1 MNAQTETLPAEAVA
15 YDVSGFDYAAFH
27 GFRPAP
33 GASRHEG
40 WTPDKQHTF
49 LEAVSEGHTVLQAC
63 EIVGLSKQSAYALRN
78 SARGASFALGWE
90 AAVLKSRDA
99 LADELM
105 ERAFHGTRDTVT
117 ADDDRRIVTRHRHDN
132 RLALAMLGR
141 LDRMADAARAPGGT
155 AAAARLIAADF
166 AQYLDLIGRDAG
178 PARAGVFLGARVEPA
193 TDDDLAPIRAL
204 GRADKWLRTH
214 TDIAEPLDTRDLDPA
229 ERAGWT
235 GEQWTRAEA
244 AGLVRLAPDAGKNS
258 ESRQPAS
265 QPASQPAPAPASLL
279 DDRDAPVWWDEDAEE
294 WHTHF
299 PAPEGFDGFEQGAY
313 GDGDYARELTPEEA
327 RTVAACCEAELA
339 ALRADE
345 TLERDAWFAA
355 LASIAGTSAAAT
367 GTKAVQGPDPTP
379 TARPEP
385 VQRPKP
391 TPTVRPEPV
400 EGRSQ
405 PEDPGFD
412 KLSPNGE
419 LPTVSPE
426 PVQGPQPTPTA
437 RPEPVEG
444 RGPTRTARPEPVQ
457 GPKPTPTVRPE
468 PVEGRGQ
475 PKHPGPD
482 KPGPNRE

>member
-27 GFRPAP
+27 GFKRAP

-40 WTPDKQHTF
+40 WTPDKQRTF

-78 SARGASFALGWE
+78 SARGAGFALGWE

-117 ADDDRRIVTRHRHDN
+117 ADEDRRIVTRHRHDN
-132 RLALAMLGR
+132 RLALAMLNR

-258 ESRQPAS
+258 ESS
-265 QPASQPAPAPASLL
+265 QPTSQPAPAPASLL

-355 LASIAGTSAAAT
+355 LASIAGTSA
-367 GTKAVQGPDPTP
+367 GTAGTEAVQGPDPTP

-385 VQRPKP
+385 VQGPDP
-391 TPTVRPEPV
+391 TSTVRPEPV

-419 LPTVSPE
+419 LPTVSSE
-426 PVQGPQPTPTA
+426 PVQGPD
-437 RPEPVEG
+437 
-444 RGPTRTARPEPVQ
+444 
-457 GPKPTPTVRPE
+457 PTPTVRPE

-475 PKHPGPD
+475 PEHPGSD
-482 KPGPNRE
+482 RPGPNGE